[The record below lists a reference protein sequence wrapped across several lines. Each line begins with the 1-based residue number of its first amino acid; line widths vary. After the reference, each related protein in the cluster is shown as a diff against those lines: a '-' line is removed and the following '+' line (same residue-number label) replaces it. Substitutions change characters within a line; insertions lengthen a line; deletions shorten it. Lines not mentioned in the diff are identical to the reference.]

1 MAEVPSPATHYC
13 PSCGERVFTYSAQ
26 VADRNEIR
34 CGYCGLPLEMTESVR
49 PVATGCVMV
58 VDDDEFFRTLL
69 ADLLTQE
76 GLAAEVLSFDGGAS
90 FLTQLTQRFRQEKP
104 LRLAIL
110 DIVMSPLDGV
120 ASALAMRALERG
132 FDRGAA
138 IPILFFSAV
147 KATEALRKHMARCAP
162 AYYLNK
168 GSDATPERLAE
179 RMRRIFGQIFTWG
192 GEPHPPLISDPPSG
206 APSPAPG

>member
-1 MAEVPSPATHYC
+1 MAEAPSPATYYC
-13 PSCGERVFTYSAQ
+13 PSCGERVFTYSAHA
-26 VADRNEIR
+26 ADRDEVR
-34 CGYCGLPLEMTESVR
+34 CGYCGLLLEMTESVR
-49 PVATGCVMV
+49 PVPTGCVIV
-58 VDDDEFFRTLL
+58 VDDDEFFRNLL

-76 GLAAEVLSFDGGAS
+76 GLAAEVLSCDGGAS
-90 FLTQLTQRFRQEKP
+90 FLTQVTQRFRQEKP

-120 ASALAMRALERG
+120 ASALALRALERG

-138 IPILFFSAV
+138 IPILFFSGV

-179 RMRRIFGQIFTWG
+179 RMRHIFGQIFTWAG
-192 GEPHPPLISDPPSG
+192 SPTPP
-206 APSPAPG
+206 